1 MQNHVM
7 ELYQLKAF
15 VAVSQEGS
23 LTRAAERLY
32 LSIPAASAQIK
43 ALEEELGIQ
52 LFERTTKGMFVTAA
66 GRKLPAEAEQTLQAA
81 SRVKRVAAEERG
93 QLSAELKV
101 GTLSDSVPLRVGDAL
116 LALGLRHP
124 NIRVTLH
131 QAVSGDVVERV
142 RSGKLDGG
150 FTLADVSATALSVDR
165 LSEIDLVVALPPRF
179 TSQAYD
185 LGLADIARLP
195 WIVSVPE
202 CALHSAALDL
212 FRDAGHVPDAR
223 YVADSDGV
231 LRSMISS
238 GVGAGILRRT
248 EATAGTLAGELAIW
262 PHWIGKSWL
271 SWIQGATNASP
282 AAAALR
288 ETIRESWRASSSDQS
303 GTVR

>member
-1 MQNHVM
+1 M

-15 VAVSQEGS
+15 VTVAQEGS
-23 LTRAAERLY
+23 LTRAAERLH

-43 ALEEELGIQ
+43 GLEEELGVQ
-52 LFERTTKGMFVTAA
+52 LFERTSRGMFPTAA
-66 GRKLPAEAEQTLQAA
+66 GRKLLAEAEHTLRAA
-81 SRVKRVAAEERG
+81 GRVKSVAAEERG
-93 QLSAELKV
+93 QLSAELRV

-142 RSGKLDGG
+142 SSGELDGG

-165 LSEIDLVVALPPRF
+165 LSEIDLVVALPPNYAA
-179 TSQAYD
+179 QAGD
-185 LGLADIARLP
+185 LSLADIARLP

-202 CALHSAALDL
+202 CALHAAALDL
-212 FRDAGHVPDAR
+212 FRDAGHMPDAR

-248 EATAGTLAGELAIW
+248 EAQAGAQACELAIW
-262 PHWIGKSWL
+262 PHWIGKSGL
-271 SWIQGATNASP
+271 SWIQGSADASP
-282 AAAALR
+282 AVEALR
-288 ETIRESWRASSSDQS
+288 ETIRESWRISSGDRPDI
-303 GTVR
+303 VR